1 MAKTRSPNYPST
13 SLADA
18 IAKVRV
24 IYQKD
29 YRNKMAR
36 SVVAKHLGYNS
47 INGASL
53 TAISNLIKYGL
64 LDGRGEDMQ
73 VTNDAV
79 TILVEPDPSPERRD
93 ALRRAAMK
101 PALFAQLHKHFG
113 ESLPSVENLSAH
125 LQRNGF
131 NPIAASAATR
141 AYRDTFTLVTSEES
155 RYNNPARAVQGA
167 ISAMETEQLF
177 KASVQADASTS
188 ESFRQRVSPT
198 CVAEVTLEG
207 EPTQQAIEKLI
218 AYLNLMKDTLPSV

>member
-1 MAKTRSPNYPST
+1 VAKTRSPNYPSS

-29 YRNKMAR
+29 YKNKMAR

-64 LDGRGEDMQ
+64 LEGRGEDLQ
-73 VTNDAV
+73 VTGEAV
-79 TILVEPDPSPERRD
+79 TILVEPEPSKERRE
-93 ALRRAAMK
+93 ALRRAALK

-113 ESLPSVENLSAH
+113 DSLPSVENLSAY

-131 NPIAASAATR
+131 NPTAASAATR
-141 AYRDTFTLVTSEES
+141 AYRDTFNLVTSEEAL
-155 RYNNPARAVQGA
+155 YNAPAQAVQGV
-167 ISAMETEQLF
+167 MTPEPTL
-177 KASVQADASTS
+177 KTGTQAEATNVAS

-207 EPTQQAIEKLI
+207 EATQQAIDKLI
-218 AYLNLMKDTLPSV
+218 AYLNLMKDTLPN